1 VSAIAMLLWV
11 VLRRLADV
19 LLTLVPLLVAGV
31 VTLELCVILGLPL
44 NFANIIALP
53 LLLGVGVACPRSANA
68 ALCSPSTR
76 RQRSP
81 PVLAYGSASRRVCHV
96 RDLNVAKFVDRLR
109 LENDPLM
116 RASLQGLLL
125 KELEKLSFNCEQLGN
140 VQRQMTEGRRRIETQ
155 KAVIERW

>member
-1 VSAIAMLLWV
+1 MLLWV

-53 LLLGVGVACPRSANA
+53 LLLGVGVGVGVACPRSANA